1 MESFHWDQSFVTG
14 LPEVD
19 KQHHRLVELIN
30 RFGDLVTAGK
40 SLNLEDLETV
50 LEELKNYTVYHFRE
64 EESLMNRIGVDT
76 RHVSRH
82 LDIHCHFLQE
92 ITRLRSGITPENQE
106 SAASLLDYLS
116 KWLAYHILGT
126 DQNLARQIA
135 AIEAGKTP
143 ADAYLAQESKNSEA
157 TEPLLNALTGLFR
170 RVSERNRELIEL
182 NTTLEKRVAERTE
195 ALLKANEQLEFIA
208 MTDQLTGLPNRR
220 HALKSLNHYWI
231 ESLRE
236 NTPLVCMMIDADGF
250 KEINDK
256 HGHDAGDEVLRQ
268 LAGCLKNA
276 VRTDDMIC
284 RLGGDE
290 FLLICPNTPLAGGM
304 QLAEKM
310 RSEVAAMRVPAGNS
324 GIWRGSIS
332 VGVSVRSETIQ
343 STDELIKIADS
354 GVYLA
359 KQRGR
364 NCVATVCT
372 TADTTQSH
380 TG

>member
-1 MESFHWDQSFVTG
+1 MESFHWDQSFITG

-19 KQHHRLVELIN
+19 EQHHRLVELIN

-40 SLNLEDLETV
+40 ALNLEDIETV
-50 LEELKNYTVYHFRE
+50 FEELRNYTVYHFRD
-64 EESLMNRIGVDT
+64 EESMMMRIGVDAK
-76 RHVSRH
+76 HVKMH
-82 LDIHCHFLQE
+82 LDAHAHFLE
-92 ITRLRSGITPENQE
+92 EVSSLHTGITPNNHEA
-106 SAASLLDYLS
+106 AASLLDYLS

-126 DQNLARQIA
+126 DQDMARQIA

-143 ADAYLAQESKNSEA
+143 AEAFLMHESKNSESA
-157 TEPLLNALTGLFR
+157 GPLLHALTGLFR

-182 NTTLEKRVAERTE
+182 NTTLEARVAERTE
-195 ALLKANEQLEFIA
+195 ALLKANEQLEHIA
-208 MTDQLTGLPNRR
+208 MTDLLTGLPNRR
-220 HALKSLNHYWI
+220 HALKSLNHYWL
-231 ESLRE
+231 ESRRE
-236 NTPLVCMMIDADGF
+236 NKPLVCMMIDADGF

-324 GIWRGSIS
+324 GVWRGSIS
-332 VGVSVRSETIQ
+332 VGVGVRSETMQ
-343 STDELIKIADS
+343 NTYELIKIADS

-372 TADTTQSH
+372 TADTTQSP